1 MASIKLKHSSGN
13 GTIIN
18 SPAAN
23 PSSDIT
29 LKLPSTTGSAGQV
42 LSVASANHSSTNAEL
57 EFAATSAGVTMIDQY
72 RVTTNSQGDQEPIQ
86 NNLERVDNARNGL
99 LNAGMTVSSGVWT
112 FPSTGYYEIYA
123 QVVSYVTSGVNNRE
137 LRFYMYTTVDGG
149 SNWNDSVH
157 AYDQQYDSG
166 SNTWATSQFNYVIDI
181 TDTSND
187 KVKFHFSPDN
197 TSTYMKGDTNVNY
210 SYFIFKKI
218 ADT

>member
-1 MASIKLKHSSGN
+1 MTSKLIVNSLRHTGASSDAITMDASGN
-13 GTIIN
+13 VTFPGNATCSGT
-18 SPAAN
+18 
-23 PSSDIT
+23 PS
-29 LKLPSTTGSAGQV
+29 GFG
-42 LSVASANHSSTNAEL
+42 
-57 EFAATSAGVTMIDQY
+57 GVTMIDQY
-72 RVTTNSQGDQEPIQ
+72 RVTSNATGDQEPIQ

-137 LRFYMYTTVDGG
+137 LRFYMYTTVDNG

-197 TSTYMKGDTNVNY
+197 TNAIMRGDTNVNY
-210 SYFIFKKI
+210 SYIVFKKI
-218 ADT
+218 AAT

>member
-1 MASIKLKHSSGN
+1 MTSKLIVNSIRH
-13 GTIIN
+13 
-18 SPAAN
+18 
-23 PSSDIT
+23 
-29 LKLPSTTGSAGQV
+29 TG
-42 LSVASANHSSTNAEL
+42 ASADAITMDASVNVTFPGNATCSGTPSG
-57 EFAATSAGVTMIDQY
+57 FGGVTMIDQY
-72 RVTTNSQGDQEPIQ
+72 RVTSNATGDQEPIQ

-137 LRFYMYTTVDGG
+137 LRFYMYTTVDNG

-197 TSTYMKGDTNVNY
+197 TNAIMRGDTNVNY
-210 SYFIFKKI
+210 SYIVFKKI
-218 ADT
+218 AAT

>member
-1 MASIKLKHSSGN
+1 MTSKLIVNSIRHTGASADAITMDASGN
-13 GTIIN
+13 VTFPANATCSGT
-18 SPAAN
+18 A
-23 PSSDIT
+23 
-29 LKLPSTTGSAGQV
+29 TGFG
-42 LSVASANHSSTNAEL
+42 
-57 EFAATSAGVTMIDQY
+57 GVTMIDQY
-72 RVTTNSQGDQEPIQ
+72 RVTSNATGDQEPIQ

-137 LRFYMYTTVDGG
+137 LRFYMYTTVDNG

-197 TSTYMKGDTNVNY
+197 TNAIMRGDTNVNY
-210 SYFIFKKI
+210 SYIVFKKI
-218 ADT
+218 AVT

>member
-1 MASIKLKHSSGN
+1 MTSKLIVNSIRHTGASADAITMDASGN
-13 GTIIN
+13 VTFPGNATCSGT
-18 SPAAN
+18 
-23 PSSDIT
+23 PS
-29 LKLPSTTGSAGQV
+29 GFG
-42 LSVASANHSSTNAEL
+42 
-57 EFAATSAGVTMIDQY
+57 GVTMIDQY
-72 RVTTNSQGDQEPIQ
+72 RVTSNATGDQEPIQ

-137 LRFYMYTTVDGG
+137 LRFYMYTTVDNG

-157 AYDQQYDSG
+157 AYDQQYNSG

-187 KVKFHFSPDN
+187 KVKFYFSPDQ
-197 TSTYMKGDTNVNY
+197 TAAYMRGDTDVNY
-210 SYFIFKKI
+210 TYFVFKKI

>member
-1 MASIKLKHSSGN
+1 MTGKIKLVHSGGNSVSLAVPTNNPSASEVAFKLPQADGSANQYIKTDGSGN
-13 GTIIN
+13 LGFATL
-18 SPAAN
+18 PAA
-23 PSSDIT
+23 
-29 LKLPSTTGSAGQV
+29 G
-42 LSVASANHSSTNAEL
+42 
-57 EFAATSAGVTMIDQY
+57 GVTMIDQY
-72 RVTTNSQGDQEPIQ
+72 RVTSNATGDQEPIQ

-137 LRFYMYTTVDGG
+137 LRFYMYTTTDNG

-187 KVKFHFSPDN
+187 KVKF
-197 TSTYMKGDTNVNY
+197 
-210 SYFIFKKI
+210 YFLLII
-218 ADT
+218 QMQT

>member
-1 MASIKLKHSSGN
+1 MSKISLKHSGGN
-13 GTIIN
+13 VVSLN
-18 SPAAN
+18 SPTSAPTSA
-23 PSSDIT
+23 DVAF
-29 LKLPSTTGSAGQV
+29 KLPNADGSAGQYMKTDGSGN
-42 LSVASANHSSTNAEL
+42 LA
-57 EFAATSAGVTMIDQY
+57 FATLPAAGITMIDQY
-72 RVTTNSQGDQEPIQ
+72 RVTSNAQGDQEPIQ

-137 LRFYMYTTVDGG
+137 LRFYMYTTVDNG

-157 AYDQQYDSG
+157 AYDQQYNSG

-187 KVKFHFSPDN
+187 KVKFYFSPDQ
-197 TSTYMKGDTNVNY
+197 TAAYMRGDTDVNY
-210 SYFIFKKI
+210 TYFVFKKI

>member
-1 MASIKLKHSSGN
+1 MTSKLIVNSIRHTGASADAITMDASGN
-13 GTIIN
+13 VTFPGNATCSGT
-18 SPAAN
+18 
-23 PSSDIT
+23 PS
-29 LKLPSTTGSAGQV
+29 GFG
-42 LSVASANHSSTNAEL
+42 
-57 EFAATSAGVTMIDQY
+57 GVTMIDQY
-72 RVTTNSQGDQEPIQ
+72 RVTSNATGDQEPIQ

-99 LNAGMTVSSGVWT
+99 LNAGMTVSSGIWT

-137 LRFYMYTTVDGG
+137 LRFYMYTTVDNG

-157 AYDQQYDSG
+157 AYDQQYNSG

-197 TSTYMKGDTNVNY
+197 TNAIMRGDTNVNY
-210 SYFIFKKI
+210 SYIVFKKI
-218 ADT
+218 AAT

>member
-1 MASIKLKHSSGN
+1 MTSKLIVNSIRHTGASADAITMDASGN
-13 GTIIN
+13 VTFPANATCSGT
-18 SPAAN
+18 A
-23 PSSDIT
+23 
-29 LKLPSTTGSAGQV
+29 TGFG
-42 LSVASANHSSTNAEL
+42 
-57 EFAATSAGVTMIDQY
+57 GVTMIDQY
-72 RVTTNSQGDQEPIQ
+72 RVTSNATGDQEPIQ

-137 LRFYMYTTVDGG
+137 LRFYMYTTTDNG

-187 KVKFHFSPDN
+187 KVKFYFSPDQ
-197 TSTYMKGDTNVNY
+197 TAAYMRGDTDVNY
-210 SYFIFKKI
+210 TYFVFKKI

>member
-1 MASIKLKHSSGN
+1 MTSKLIVNSIRHTGASADAITMDASGN
-13 GTIIN
+13 VTFPANATCSGT
-18 SPAAN
+18 A
-23 PSSDIT
+23 
-29 LKLPSTTGSAGQV
+29 TGFG
-42 LSVASANHSSTNAEL
+42 
-57 EFAATSAGVTMIDQY
+57 GVTMIDQY
-72 RVTTNSQGDQEPIQ
+72 RVTSNATGDQEPIQ

-137 LRFYMYTTVDGG
+137 LRFYMYTTVDNG

>member
-1 MASIKLKHSSGN
+1 MTSKLIVNSLRHTGASSDAITMDASGN
-13 GTIIN
+13 VTFPGNATCSGT
-18 SPAAN
+18 
-23 PSSDIT
+23 PS
-29 LKLPSTTGSAGQV
+29 GFG
-42 LSVASANHSSTNAEL
+42 
-57 EFAATSAGVTMIDQY
+57 GVTMIDQY
-72 RVTTNSQGDQEPIQ
+72 RVTSNATGDQEPIQ

-137 LRFYMYTTVDGG
+137 LRFYMYTTVDNG

>member
-1 MASIKLKHSSGN
+1 MTSKLIVNSIRHTGASADAITMDASGN
-13 GTIIN
+13 VTFPGNATCSGT
-18 SPAAN
+18 
-23 PSSDIT
+23 PS
-29 LKLPSTTGSAGQV
+29 GFG
-42 LSVASANHSSTNAEL
+42 
-57 EFAATSAGVTMIDQY
+57 GVTMIDQY
-72 RVTTNSQGDQEPIQ
+72 RVTSNATGDQEPIQ

-137 LRFYMYTTVDGG
+137 LRFYMYTTVDNG

-197 TSTYMKGDTNVNY
+197 TNAIMRGDTNVNY
-210 SYFIFKKI
+210 SYIVFKKI
-218 ADT
+218 AAT